1 VSNAQVLVSPE
12 DIPEVAARRL
22 VDAHE
27 GDADWLD
34 RFADALDRRR
44 AGGELARLLG
54 VWGLSKAEAA
64 RVFGVSRQAFG
75 KWVADG
81 VPADRAEAVADLSAA
96 TDLLVRYLRRDR
108 IPAVVRRSF
117 DRAEGRNLLEIAA
130 DDPAAALVQVRAM
143 FDFSRVQA

>member
-1 VSNAQVLVSPE
+1 VSSATVLLSAE
-12 DIPEVAARRL
+12 DVPEVVAHRL

-34 RFADALDRRR
+34 RLVDAIDRRR
-44 AGGELARLLG
+44 AGGELARILS

-64 RVFGVSRQAFG
+64 RVFGVSRQALG
-75 KWVADG
+75 KWVSDG
-81 VPADRAEAVADLSAA
+81 VPAERTEAVADLSAA

-108 IPAVVRRSF
+108 IPAVVRRGF
-117 DRAEGRNLLEIAA
+117 DRAGGRSILEVAA
-130 DDPAAALVQVRAM
+130 EDPAAALAHVRAM